1 MGEAGEP
8 RRSLEPVRTPRHHL
22 RVRRHF
28 GPVGKA
34 QEVREFAG
42 QLHLMSYSDNLLVTV
57 HIRFGTIQRRP
68 TVTRPPQSDR
78 SPGPKGISNC
88 LLPLGRPG
96 GSSYFHVPASGCARI
111 RCRSQQHDLPINA
124 SSGRGEKVQA
134 TSDCLRK
141 LLDTLRI
148 RFGRIDSSEAPN
160 TANDRADQL
169 ALSAACVDGLSLRK
183 LLVPGLLR

>member
-1 MGEAGEP
+1 VPE
-8 RRSLEPVRTPRHHL
+8 RTRSPQVSHSNANTDIHSAIRAWGRPPHFCKSCL
-22 RVRRHF
+22 RV
-28 GPVGKA
+28 
-34 QEVREFAG
+34 
-42 QLHLMSYSDNLLVTV
+42 LLVTV

-78 SPGPKGISNC
+78 SPGPEGISNC

>member
-1 MGEAGEP
+1 VRQSSGN
-8 RRSLEPVRTPRHHL
+8 RRLPSVL
-22 RVRRHF
+22 RFLPTKLRQDSR
-28 GPVGKA
+28 PA
-34 QEVREFAG
+34 
-42 QLHLMSYSDNLLVTV
+42 SSDELLRLLVTV

-78 SPGPKGISNC
+78 SPGPEGISNC